1 MVCVLALMVYSRS
14 LWNGFVRDDHLQ
26 IENNPQIQSWD
37 RLPEILTS
45 HLWSHAGTRDVLF
58 YRPLFSVWMLVIHTL
73 GGLSPWF
80 WHLSSIALHA
90 GCTYLVYLLAKHSI
104 ESEIVG
110 NEVAGSEI
118 GAVVAAAI
126 FAVHP
131 SHVDA
136 VGWVSASNELLFTL
150 LMVAALIVI
159 VPPSG
164 KASPQRVALSA
175 LLFLT
180 GMFAKETGIALL
192 ILLIVVA
199 WVSLG
204 SSLSRRTRSA
214 LAAGP
219 YLFAAGLW
227 LAVRWFALGGTGIEY
242 GEHTWREVFFT
253 APSIILFYLRKLFLP
268 AGLSGGYVN
277 PLYSSPTSGF
287 WLPLLA
293 LLVMIVAA
301 VWMAIR
307 RNWLVGCSLALI
319 LLPLAPAAVATRLYP
334 QGDMTHDRYLY
345 LPSVGLCLLA
355 GYLASYLWTRSRRAA
370 VVTAGT
376 AVGLIIAFSVLTF
389 SQQRFYR
396 DDVAF
401 LDREIEV
408 NPQNAFAYA
417 LLGNVEM
424 DESRP
429 DLGVDHYR
437 IAAQLAP
444 DDPKI
449 NLFLA
454 RGLFAQKHYNEAE
467 AVLNRLAAR
476 KDFDNNR
483 QNAIRLSLA
492 NVEMS
497 MGKMDRAG
505 ELLQQVA
512 HSDPRFPEL
521 HWALGVLYQKENRL
535 AEAQHEYEQEYQSTG
550 DEEAHRQSMLLS
562 KQILSHGSSGGA
574 QY

>member
-227 LAVRWFALGGTGIEY
+227 LAVRWFALGGTVIEY

-277 PLYSSPTSGF
+277 PL
-287 WLPLLA
+287 
-293 LLVMIVAA
+293 
-301 VWMAIR
+301 
-307 RNWLVGCSLALI
+307 
-319 LLPLAPAAVATRLYP
+319 
-334 QGDMTHDRYLY
+334 
-345 LPSVGLCLLA
+345 
-355 GYLASYLWTRSRRAA
+355 
-370 VVTAGT
+370 
-376 AVGLIIAFSVLTF
+376 
-389 SQQRFYR
+389 
-396 DDVAF
+396 
-401 LDREIEV
+401 
-408 NPQNAFAYA
+408 
-417 LLGNVEM
+417 
-424 DESRP
+424 
-429 DLGVDHYR
+429 
-437 IAAQLAP
+437 
-444 DDPKI
+444 
-449 NLFLA
+449 
-454 RGLFAQKHYNEAE
+454 
-467 AVLNRLAAR
+467 
-476 KDFDNNR
+476 
-483 QNAIRLSLA
+483 
-492 NVEMS
+492 
-497 MGKMDRAG
+497 
-505 ELLQQVA
+505 
-512 HSDPRFPEL
+512 
-521 HWALGVLYQKENRL
+521 
-535 AEAQHEYEQEYQSTG
+535 
-550 DEEAHRQSMLLS
+550 
-562 KQILSHGSSGGA
+562 
-574 QY
+574 